1 MSKDYLLIFY
11 LWGFTATPS
20 SDSGIKP
27 EDQAILIGI
36 VAVALYLAFGKQVF
50 DLIDKTK
57 LFFTNSFISLKLW
70 VIDAYLFFTTLKG
83 ILILLAIFSPLILYF
98 NYKWNNAIS
107 ASLRERR
114 IKKQRLELTEE
125 RIKKLLN
132 ADLEK
137 LDVHQLWRYIESIRD
152 ELDEIEDTQF
162 EKKYQDDLYQRLSPA
177 KRLHEIKKHE
187 SRIKGYQV
195 QEKQYEELLDLL
207 EDERQ
212 SYNREQKKE
221 KRKIYNKLY
230 LQDTPVFYKEELS
243 EEECEIL
250 KEHNYKQVNEYDI
263 FSKNVRTFLVKCP
276 LNHSPTHTFLV
287 WSMKKLLE
295 DTKNVERI
303 EQHLTRDADITFRY
317 KKKYYALEIETGN
330 LLSKKTQL
338 QQKVLMLNRKY
349 GNRWMFVVSN
359 KEDLPKYRKW
369 GRSTQR
375 TEIEKVLEK
384 WLE

>member
-1 MSKDYLLIFY
+1 MLEDYLLT
-11 LWGFTATPS
+11 LNRGRFTATS
-20 SDSGIKP
+20 ESETGIKP

-36 VAVALYLAFGKQVF
+36 VCVALYIAFGKQVF
-50 DLIDKTK
+50 DFIDKTK
-57 LFFTNSFISLKLW
+57 LFFIDLFISFKEL
-70 VIDAYLFFTTLKG
+70 VINVGLFFTTLTG
-83 ILILLAIFSPLILYF
+83 IIIICAFLLPFLLYF

-107 ASLRERR
+107 AKLRERR
-114 IKKQRLELTEE
+114 RELQRLEDTEN
-125 RIKKLLN
+125 RIKELLKV
-132 ADLEK
+132 DLEK
-137 LDVHQLWRYIESIRD
+137 LDVHQLWRYIESIRE

-162 EKKYQDDLYQRLSPA
+162 EKRYQDDLYQKLTPA
-177 KRLHEIKKHE
+177 RRLHEIKKHE

-243 EEECEIL
+243 DEECEVL

-287 WSMKKLLE
+287 WSMRKL
-295 DTKNVERI
+295 VEEIKDVDRI
-303 EQHLTRDADITFRY
+303 EEHLTKDADITFRY

-330 LLSKKTQL
+330 LLSKKIQL

-349 GNRWMFVVSN
+349 RGRWMFVVSN

-375 TEIEKVLEK
+375 TEVEKVLEK
-384 WLE
+384 WLK